1 MLYQIETSAI
11 PDDRPVLY
19 QIESSVAKF
28 LHLFLVLGNLG
39 KNGVNGEVDSKGQLK
54 LSGTVKAG
62 LEISNSR

>member
-1 MLYQIETSAI
+1 M
-11 PDDRPVLY
+11 LY